1 MKILKW
7 FSNIKNKR
15 SEKKSERNMQPKLLL
30 VDDKDKFKGYASYSD
45 CHAGEGKRHRAFVTL
60 LFDSENRVFLQKSR
74 HKLFDGLWDFTAISH
89 PLRIN
94 GKTESYQEASDRAL
108 KKEMGINQVQ
118 VRKIGAFNY
127 FAKDGRNCER
137 EYCAVLTGEFNGK
150 FTPNSREVYEAKWV
164 KFDELILGIK
174 ANPRKYTPW
183 AQKAST
189 IISDANRSGFKNELE
204 EFTKDLAKFS

>member
-1 MKILKW
+1 M
-7 FSNIKNKR
+7 R
-15 SEKKSERNMQPKLLL
+15 PKLLL
-30 VDDKDKFKGYASYSD
+30 VDEKDKLKGYASYSD

-60 LFDSENRVFLQKSR
+60 LFDSENRVFLQKRR

-127 FAKDGRNCER
+127 FARDGESCEN
-137 EYCAVLTGEFNGK
+137 EYCAVLIGNFNGQ
-150 FTPNSREVYEAKWV
+150 
-164 KFDELILGIK
+164 IK
-174 ANPRKYTPW
+174 ANSSEVYDNKQVAYGEFISDVKNNPTTYTPW
-183 AQKAST
+183 AVKA
-189 IISDANRSGFKNELE
+189 IKIVKKNI
-204 EFTKDLAKFS
+204 KGV